1 MVQTCDGLKRRSD
14 KITEDTL
21 KGGRPWGG
29 GVDNLTHDGDFE
41 EQRSHN
47 YKGNVKS
54 LMEIKQE
61 RDYSKTRF

>member
-1 MVQTCDGLKRRSD
+1 MDWS
-14 KITEDTL
+14 
-21 KGGRPWGG
+21 GG
-29 GVDNLTHDGDFE
+29 GDKDLLKTPYRGGGGDNLTHDGDFE

-61 RDYSKTRF
+61 HDYSKTRF